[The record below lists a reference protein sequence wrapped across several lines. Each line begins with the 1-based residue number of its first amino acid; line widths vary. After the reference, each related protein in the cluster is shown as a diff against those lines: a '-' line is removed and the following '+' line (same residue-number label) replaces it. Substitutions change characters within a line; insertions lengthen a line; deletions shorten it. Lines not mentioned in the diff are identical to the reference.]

1 MEKTYQLRRLNAV
14 KHGILSKEAVLPHE
28 SKDEFEDLLAQ
39 YESDF
44 VPANATERTL
54 VEELASIVWRKKR
67 LLKAENAK
75 INIGLANTLNCSSRL
90 LNSSAPLSLHIEDER
105 IEAREFLKLSAEEL
119 EEKRRGQEAEEQ
131 KRRQAEEILSKGG
144 RNCTKRAAECLG
156 DFLLN
161 LWYSDEYAQYDR
173 HGLSEFLS
181 GKGKTAIE
189 QSMEVINHV
198 TEVKEQALGN
208 AINQVNFDSFARYEA
223 HLDRKYER
231 TLAILIKLK
240 SLSGNVSPA
249 S

>member
-28 SKDEFEDLLAQ
+28 SREEFEDLLTQ
-39 YESDF
+39 YEADF

-75 INIGLANTLNCSSRL
+75 INNGLSNVLNLSQRL
-90 LNSSAPLSLHIEDER
+90 LNSSVPLSLHIEDEK
-105 IEAREFLKLSAEEL
+105 IEAREFLKLSTEEL
-119 EEKRRGQEAEEQ
+119 EEKRKELETEEQ
-131 KRRQAEEILSKGG
+131 KRKQAEEILSQGG
-144 RNCTKRAAECLG
+144 KNCTKRAAACLG

-161 LWYSDEYAQYDR
+161 LWYSDEYVQHDR
-173 HGLSEFLS
+173 YGLTVFLS
-181 GKGKTAIE
+181 GKAKTAIE
-189 QSMEVINHV
+189 EILVVANHV
-198 TEVKEQALGN
+198 SEIKEQALGN

-231 TLAILIKLK
+231 TLAMLIKLK
-240 SLSGNVSPA
+240 SLSGKTPPTP
-249 S
+249 

>member
-28 SKDEFEDLLAQ
+28 SREEFEDLLTQ
-39 YESDF
+39 YEADF

-75 INIGLANTLNCSSRL
+75 INNGLSNVLNLSQRL
-90 LNSSAPLSLHIEDER
+90 LNSSVPLSLHIEDEK
-105 IEAREFLKLSAEEL
+105 IEAREFLKLSTEEL
-119 EEKRRGQEAEEQ
+119 EEKRKELETEEQ
-131 KRRQAEEILSKGG
+131 KRKQAEEILSQGG
-144 RNCTKRAAECLG
+144 KNCTKRAAACLG

-161 LWYSDEYAQYDR
+161 LWYSDEYVQHDR
-173 HGLSEFLS
+173 YGLTVFLS
-181 GKGKTAIE
+181 GKAKTAIE
-189 QSMEVINHV
+189 EILVVANHV
-198 TEVKEQALGN
+198 SEIKEQALGN

-231 TLAILIKLK
+231 TLAMLIKLK
-240 SLSGNVSPA
+240 SLSGNTPPTP
-249 S
+249 

>member
-1 MEKTYQLRRLNAV
+1 MEKTYQVRRLNAV
-14 KHGILSKEAVLPHE
+14 KHGIFAKEAVLPHE
-28 SKDEFEDLLAQ
+28 SREEFEDLLVQ
-39 YESDF
+39 YEADF
-44 VPANATERTL
+44 APATATENTL

-75 INIGLANTLNCSSRL
+75 INIGLANTLNSSSRL
-90 LNSSAPLSLHIEDER
+90 LSNSAPLSLHVENEKIEVRD
-105 IEAREFLKLSAEEL
+105 FLRLSTEEL
-119 EEKRRGQEAEEQ
+119 EEKRKEMESEDF
-131 KRRQAEEILSKGG
+131 KRRQAEEILSQGG
-144 RNCTKRAAECLG
+144 RNCTKRAYECLG

-173 HGLSEFLS
+173 HGLSKFLS

-189 QSMEVINHV
+189 QTMAVINHV

-231 TLAILIKLK
+231 TLAMLIKLK
-240 SLSGNVSPA
+240 SLLGNVSPDP
-249 S
+249 

>member
-14 KHGILSKEAVLPHE
+14 THGILSKEAVLPHE
-28 SKDEFEDLLAQ
+28 SKEEFEDLLAQ
-39 YESDF
+39 YEADF
-44 VPANATERTL
+44 APANATENTL
-54 VEELASIVWRKKR
+54 VEELATIVWRKKR

-75 INIGLANTLNCSSRL
+75 INNGLANALSLSQRL
-90 LNSSAPLSLHIEDER
+90 LNSSSPLTLHIEDEK
-105 IEAREFLKLSAEEL
+105 IEVREFLKLSAEEL
-119 EEKRRGQEAEEQ
+119 EEKRREIESEER
-131 KRRQAEEILSKGG
+131 KRQRAEEILSQGG
-144 RNCTKRAAECLG
+144 RNCTKRTSECLG

-173 HGLSEFLS
+173 HGLAKFLS

-189 QSMEVINHV
+189 QTMAVINHV

-231 TLAILIKLK
+231 TLAMLIKLK